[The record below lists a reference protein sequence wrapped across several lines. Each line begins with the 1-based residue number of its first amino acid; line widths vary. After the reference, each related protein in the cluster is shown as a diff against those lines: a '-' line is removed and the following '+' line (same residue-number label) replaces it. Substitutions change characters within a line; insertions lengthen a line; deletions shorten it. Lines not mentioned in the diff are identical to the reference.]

1 MESFKEI
8 PKIQF
13 EKRNEKVIIS
23 AEGKLLEPAEL
34 QSLKIAL
41 ENTFAYYKEIGY
53 DDKKIKEENLEKK

>member
-1 MESFKEI
+1 MENFKEI

-23 AEGKLLEPAEL
+23 AERKLLEPAEL

-53 DDKKIKEENLEKK
+53 DKKETKSKT

>member
-1 MESFKEI
+1 MENFKEI

-41 ENTFAYYKEIGY
+41 ENTLSYYSEIGY
-53 DDKKIKEENLEKK
+53 DKKQSKPKT

>member
-1 MESFKEI
+1 MENFKDV
-8 PKIQF
+8 PKLEY

-41 ENTFAYYKEIGY
+41 ENTLAYYKEIGY
-53 DDKKIKEENLEKK
+53 DKKETKPKT

>member
-1 MESFKEI
+1 MENFKEI

-34 QSLKIAL
+34 QSIKIAL

-53 DDKKIKEENLEKK
+53 DKKETKPKT